1 MNVDDICKN
10 LILNEGF
17 NDELFEEFSK
27 ALLGD
32 DIKDFQ
38 DPNLRKLMSVAA
50 NLPFEERVQELISKF
65 AEKMMDKGAEIPC
78 MSSCT
83 DDCVFHSL
91 EFGSKEGNT

>member
-1 MNVDDICKN
+1 MTVDNICKE

-27 ALLGD
+27 ALLSD
-32 DIKDFQ
+32 DIKDFS
-38 DPNLRKLMSVAA
+38 DPELKKLMSVAA

-65 AEKMMDKGAEIPC
+65 AQKMLDKGIQAPC

-83 DDCVFHSL
+83 DECIFHEL
-91 EFGSKEGNT
+91 EFGK

>member
-1 MNVDDICKN
+1 MNINDICKN

-17 NDELFEEFSK
+17 NDELFKEFEK
-27 ALLGD
+27 ALLSD

-65 AEKMMDKGAEIPC
+65 AVKMTDKGAEIPC

-83 DDCVFHSL
+83 DECIFHEL
-91 EFGSKEGNT
+91 EFGK